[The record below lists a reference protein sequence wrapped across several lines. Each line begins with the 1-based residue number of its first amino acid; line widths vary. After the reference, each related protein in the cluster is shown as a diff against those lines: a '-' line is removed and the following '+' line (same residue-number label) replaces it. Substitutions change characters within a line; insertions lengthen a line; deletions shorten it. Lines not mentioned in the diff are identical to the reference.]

1 MYCVYPSFMYTSCPI
16 ICLACYKDNLND
28 YLIYNPKFALHIV
41 IVQIAGFKLQKVKQ
55 LEMRVFFK
63 TISPKRTHLD
73 NVKHRIN
80 FGQPNCSKQNA
91 FQ

>member
-1 MYCVYPSFMYTSCPI
+1 MS
-16 ICLACYKDNLND
+16 D
-28 YLIYNPKFALHIV
+28 YLTYNIKFTLHVV
-41 IVQIAGFKLQKVKQ
+41 IVQIAGFKSQKVKQ

>member
-1 MYCVYPSFMYTSCPI
+1 MYCVYPSFRYTSCPI

-73 NVKHRIN
+73 NVKH
-80 FGQPNCSKQNA
+80 
-91 FQ
+91 